1 MILLKSTFYLLFEMI
16 RVDYSNLHHIFRCMS
31 FSKSQK
37 VHTEIKVEEPTI
49 QTKDNKGSSIDKQSE
64 T

>member
-1 MILLKSTFYLLFEMI
+1 
-16 RVDYSNLHHIFRCMS
+16 MS

-37 VHTEIKVEEPTI
+37 VQTEIIVEEPTI
-49 QTKDNKGSSIDKQSE
+49 QTKENKASNIDKQSE